1 MSWEVRTMQSRTSF
15 FNGTLFRKNLTRFW
29 PLWGLASFVG
39 ALFPL
44 ALLLQLMRREN
55 FYMWNDPLSF
65 TEMYYNVAAYAVPV
79 VSLLYAVLCAMM
91 VWSYLY
97 NSRSVGLA
105 HTLPIRRE
113 GLFFT
118 NFLSGMAM
126 MLIPYVVIGALCV
139 LVSAVG
145 GCFDLKGLAVTI
157 LTVLGLSFFY
167 FASATL
173 VAFITGNVFALPAV
187 YFLLHFLAV
196 LLDWLVSTFAQ
207 GFLFGLSGGYTGVV
221 EWLSPTVYLENQV
234 WVNSTYETITTQ
246 TSLTGAYSET
256 NRLTAV
262 SLENFWLIGV
272 YALVGVVLL
281 VLAWLLYRRRR
292 SESAGDVVA
301 VGWMKPVFRF
311 GTAALAALLGG
322 IALYELFWRNFQ
334 DGRYYDVI
342 PMLVCMLAAG
352 AIGYYAASMLLAKS
366 LKVFRGSW
374 KGMALVAVGCVVL
387 CCVLHFDLLGVEDR
401 VPEAGQVEKV
411 QLYTADNNY
420 TFYPEEDADLL
431 EQVRAVHQAI
441 VADKDFILDGNERR
455 LWALDTGDIEY
466 VSFDVTY
473 QLTNGLKVERNYGLT
488 VTRDR
493 MAQEGT
499 YDNLLDS
506 LVNSEAMKAK
516 RLHVGDSRYEVSSGY
531 LYLEAVG
538 EHYDLNSREA
548 AAILEAVG
556 KDARTGAWGTYN
568 WFENDRRDCYAM
580 SLELSFT
587 YTGEEEDLRRDWIE
601 IYVRPGM
608 DHTIACLKD
617 LGLVTDEALRTYGEL
632 YPEDYM
638 DYVDDIDYGEYVEK
652 YGIEAVEDA
661 GPASVGVIGGAD
673 GPTTVVVAGVT
684 A

>member
-1 MSWEVRTMQSRTSF
+1 MQSRTSF
-15 FNGTLFRKNLTRFW
+15 FNITLFRKNLTRFW
-29 PLWGLASFVG
+29 PLWGMASFAG

-44 ALLLQLMRREN
+44 ALLLQLMRSEH

-65 TEMYYNVAAYAVPV
+65 TEMYYNVAAYGVPV
-79 VSLLYAVLCAMM
+79 ISLLYAVLCAMM

-145 GCFDLKGLAVTI
+145 GCFDLKGLIVTI

-234 WVNSTYETITTQ
+234 RVNSTYETITTQ
-246 TSLTGAYSET
+246 TS
-256 NRLTAV
+256 RLTAV

-342 PMLVCMLAAG
+342 PMLVCMLVAG

-374 KGMALVAVGCVVL
+374 KGMALVAAGCVAL

-401 VPEAGQVEKV
+401 VPEVSQVKKV
-411 QLYTADNNY
+411 HLYTADNNY
-420 TFYPEEDADLL
+420 TFYPEEDAELL
-431 EQVRAVHQAI
+431 EQVRTVHQAI
-441 VADKDFILDGNERR
+441 VADKDFILNGNERR

-473 QLTNGLKVERNYGLT
+473 ELTNGLEVERNYGLT

-493 MAQEGT
+493 IAQAGT
-499 YDNLLDS
+499 YDSLLDS

>member
-1 MSWEVRTMQSRTSF
+1 MQSRTSF
-15 FNGTLFRKNLTRFW
+15 FNITLFRKNLTRFW
-29 PLWGLASFVG
+29 PLWGMASFAG

-79 VSLLYAVLCAMM
+79 ISLMYAVLCAMM

-145 GCFDLKGLAVTI
+145 GCFDLKGLIVTI

-234 WVNSTYETITTQ
+234 RVNSTYETITTQ
-246 TSLTGAYSET
+246 TS
-256 NRLTAV
+256 RLTAV

-334 DGRYYDVI
+334 GGQYYDVL
-342 PMLVCMLAAG
+342 PMVVCMLVAG

-374 KGMALVAVGCVVL
+374 KGMALVAAGCVAL

-401 VPEAGQVEKV
+401 VPEVSQVKKV
-411 QLYTADNNY
+411 HLYTADNNY
-420 TFYPEEDADLL
+420 TFYPEEDAELL
-431 EQVRAVHQAI
+431 EQVRTVHQAI
-441 VADKDFILDGNERR
+441 VADKDFILNGNERR

-473 QLTNGLKVERNYGLT
+473 ELTNGLEVERNYGLT

-493 MAQEGT
+493 MAQAGT
-499 YDNLLDS
+499 YDSLLDS

>member
-1 MSWEVRTMQSRTSF
+1 MNWEVRTMQSRTSF
-15 FNGTLFRKNLTRFW
+15 FNITLFRKNLTRFW
-29 PLWGLASFVG
+29 PLWGMASFAG

-44 ALLLQLMRREN
+44 ALLLQLMRSEH

-79 VSLLYAVLCAMM
+79 ISLMYAVLCAMM

-145 GCFDLKGLAVTI
+145 GCFDLKGLIVTI

-207 GFLFGLSGGYTGVV
+207 CFLFGLSGGYTGVV

-234 WVNSTYETITTQ
+234 RVNSTYETITTQ
-246 TSLTGAYSET
+246 TS
-256 NRLTAV
+256 RLTAV

-342 PMLVCMLAAG
+342 PMLVCMLVAG

-374 KGMALVAVGCVVL
+374 KGMALVAAGCVAL

-401 VPEAGQVEKV
+401 VPEVSQVKKV
-411 QLYTADNNY
+411 HLYTADNNY
-420 TFYPEEDADLL
+420 TFYPEEDAELL
-431 EQVRAVHQAI
+431 EQVRTVHQAI
-441 VADKDFILDGNERR
+441 VADKDFILNGNERR

-473 QLTNGLKVERNYGLT
+473 ELTNGLEVERNYGLT
-488 VTRDR
+488 VPRDR
-493 MAQEGT
+493 MAQAGS
-499 YDNLLDS
+499 YDKLLDS

-652 YGIEAVEDA
+652 YGIEVVEDA

>member
-1 MSWEVRTMQSRTSF
+1 MQSRTSF
-15 FNGTLFRKNLTRFW
+15 FNITLFRKNLTRFW
-29 PLWGLASFVG
+29 PLWGMTSFAG

-44 ALLLQLMRREN
+44 ALLLQLMRSEH

-79 VSLLYAVLCAMM
+79 ISLLYAVLCAEA

-145 GCFDLKGLAVTI
+145 GCFDLKGLIVTI

-234 WVNSTYETITTQ
+234 RVNSTYETITTQ
-246 TSLTGAYSET
+246 TS
-256 NRLTAV
+256 RLTAV

-334 DGRYYDVI
+334 GGQYYDVL
-342 PMLVCMLAAG
+342 PMVVCMLVAG

-374 KGMALVAVGCVVL
+374 KGMALVAAGCVAL

-401 VPEAGQVEKV
+401 VPEVSQVKKV
-411 QLYTADNNY
+411 HLYTADNNY
-420 TFYPEEDADLL
+420 TFYPEEDAELL
-431 EQVRAVHQAI
+431 EQVRTVHQAI
-441 VADKDFILDGNERR
+441 VADKDFILNGNERR

-473 QLTNGLKVERNYGLT
+473 ELTNGLEVERNYGLT

-499 YDNLLDS
+499 YDSLLDS

-531 LYLEAVG
+531 LYLETVG

-652 YGIEAVEDA
+652 YGIEVVEDA

>member
-1 MSWEVRTMQSRTSF
+1 M
-15 FNGTLFRKNLTRFW
+15 
-29 PLWGLASFVG
+29 
-39 ALFPL
+39 
-44 ALLLQLMRREN
+44 
-55 FYMWNDPLSF
+55 
-65 TEMYYNVAAYAVPV
+65 
-79 VSLLYAVLCAMM
+79 
-91 VWSYLY
+91 
-97 NSRSVGLA
+97 
-105 HTLPIRRE
+105 
-113 GLFFT
+113 
-118 NFLSGMAM
+118 
-126 MLIPYVVIGALCV
+126 

-145 GCFDLKGLAVTI
+145 GCFDLKGLIVTI

-234 WVNSTYETITTQ
+234 RVNSTYETITTQ
-246 TSLTGAYSET
+246 TS
-256 NRLTAV
+256 RLTAV

-342 PMLVCMLAAG
+342 PMLVCMLVAG

-374 KGMALVAVGCVVL
+374 KGMALVAAGCVAL

-401 VPEAGQVEKV
+401 VPEVSQVKKV
-411 QLYTADNNY
+411 HLYTADNNY
-420 TFYPEEDADLL
+420 TFYPEEDAELL
-431 EQVRAVHQAI
+431 EQVRTVHQAI
-441 VADKDFILDGNERR
+441 VADKDFILNGNERR

-473 QLTNGLKVERNYGLT
+473 ELTNGLEVERNYGLT

-493 MAQEGT
+493 MAQAGT
-499 YDNLLDS
+499 YDSLLDS

-531 LYLEAVG
+531 LYLETVG

-652 YGIEAVEDA
+652 YGIEVVEDA

>member
-15 FNGTLFRKNLTRFW
+15 FNITLFRKNLTRFW
-29 PLWGLASFVG
+29 PLWGMASFAG

-44 ALLLQLMRREN
+44 ALLLQLMRSEH

-79 VSLLYAVLCAMM
+79 ISLLYAVLCAEA

-145 GCFDLKGLAVTI
+145 GCFDLKGLIVTI

-234 WVNSTYETITTQ
+234 RVNSTYETITTQ
-246 TSLTGAYSET
+246 TS
-256 NRLTAV
+256 RLTAV

-334 DGRYYDVI
+334 GGQYYDVL
-342 PMLVCMLAAG
+342 PMVVCMLVAG

-374 KGMALVAVGCVVL
+374 KGMALVAAGCVAL

-401 VPEAGQVEKV
+401 VPEVSQVKKV
-411 QLYTADNNY
+411 HLYTADNNY
-420 TFYPEEDADLL
+420 TFYPEEDAELL
-431 EQVRAVHQAI
+431 EQVRTVHQAI
-441 VADKDFILDGNERR
+441 VADKDFILNGNERR

-473 QLTNGLKVERNYGLT
+473 ELTNGLEVERNYGLT

-493 MAQEGT
+493 MAQAGT
-499 YDNLLDS
+499 YDSLLDS

-531 LYLEAVG
+531 LYLETVG

-652 YGIEAVEDA
+652 YGIEVVEDA

>member
-15 FNGTLFRKNLTRFW
+15 FNITLFRKNLTRFW
-29 PLWGLASFVG
+29 PLWGMASFAG

-44 ALLLQLMRREN
+44 ALLLQLMRSEH

-79 VSLLYAVLCAMM
+79 ISLLYAVLCAEA

-145 GCFDLKGLAVTI
+145 GCFDLKGLIVTI

-234 WVNSTYETITTQ
+234 RVNSTYETITTQ
-246 TSLTGAYSET
+246 TS
-256 NRLTAV
+256 RLTAV

-342 PMLVCMLAAG
+342 PMLVCMLVAG

-374 KGMALVAVGCVVL
+374 KGMALVAAGCVAL

-401 VPEAGQVEKV
+401 VPEVSQVKKV
-411 QLYTADNNY
+411 HLYTADNNY
-420 TFYPEEDADLL
+420 TFYPEEDAELL
-431 EQVRAVHQAI
+431 EQVRTVHQAI
-441 VADKDFILDGNERR
+441 VADKDFILNGNERR

-473 QLTNGLKVERNYGLT
+473 ELTNGLEVERNYGLT

-493 MAQEGT
+493 MAQAGT
-499 YDNLLDS
+499 YDSLLDS

-531 LYLEAVG
+531 LYLETVG

-652 YGIEAVEDA
+652 YGIEVVEDA

>member
-1 MSWEVRTMQSRTSF
+1 MQSRTSF
-15 FNGTLFRKNLTRFW
+15 FNITLFRKNLTRFW
-29 PLWGLASFVG
+29 PLWGMASFAG

-44 ALLLQLMRREN
+44 ALLLQLMRSEH

-79 VSLLYAVLCAMM
+79 ISLLYAVLCAEA

-145 GCFDLKGLAVTI
+145 GCFDLKGLIVTI

-234 WVNSTYETITTQ
+234 RVNSTYETITTQ
-246 TSLTGAYSET
+246 TS
-256 NRLTAV
+256 RLTAV

-342 PMLVCMLAAG
+342 PMLVCMLVAG

-374 KGMALVAVGCVVL
+374 KGMALVAAGCVAL

-401 VPEAGQVEKV
+401 VPEVSQVKKV
-411 QLYTADNNY
+411 HLYTADNNY
-420 TFYPEEDADLL
+420 TFYPEEDAELL
-431 EQVRAVHQAI
+431 EQVRTVHQAI
-441 VADKDFILDGNERR
+441 VADKDFILNGNERR

-473 QLTNGLKVERNYGLT
+473 ELTNGLEVERNYGLT

-493 MAQEGT
+493 MAQAGT
-499 YDNLLDS
+499 YDSLLDS

-531 LYLEAVG
+531 LYLETVG

-652 YGIEAVEDA
+652 YGIEVVEDA

>member
-1 MSWEVRTMQSRTSF
+1 MSWEVRTIQSRTSF
-15 FNGTLFRKNLTRFW
+15 FNITLFRKNLTRFW
-29 PLWGLASFVG
+29 PLWGMASFAG

-44 ALLLQLMRREN
+44 ALLLQLMRSEH

-79 VSLLYAVLCAMM
+79 ISLMYAVLCAEA

-145 GCFDLKGLAVTI
+145 GCFDLKGLIVTI

-234 WVNSTYETITTQ
+234 RVNSTYETITTQ
-246 TSLTGAYSET
+246 TS
-256 NRLTAV
+256 RLTAV

-342 PMLVCMLAAG
+342 PMLVCMLVAG

-374 KGMALVAVGCVVL
+374 KGMALVAAGCVAL

-401 VPEAGQVEKV
+401 VPEVSQVKKV
-411 QLYTADNNY
+411 HLYTADNNY
-420 TFYPEEDADLL
+420 TFYPEEDAELL
-431 EQVRAVHQAI
+431 EQVRTVHQAI
-441 VADKDFILDGNERR
+441 VADKDFILNGNERR

-473 QLTNGLKVERNYGLT
+473 ELTNGLEVERNYGLT

-493 MAQEGT
+493 MAQAGT
-499 YDNLLDS
+499 YDSLLDS

-531 LYLEAVG
+531 LYLETVG

-652 YGIEAVEDA
+652 YGIEVVEDA

>member
-1 MSWEVRTMQSRTSF
+1 MQSRTSF
-15 FNGTLFRKNLTRFW
+15 FNITLFRKNLTRFW
-29 PLWGLASFVG
+29 PLWGMASFAG

-79 VSLLYAVLCAMM
+79 ISLLYAVLCAMM

-139 LVSAVG
+139 LVSVAG
-145 GCFDLKGLAVTI
+145 GCFDLKGLIVTI

-234 WVNSTYETITTQ
+234 RVNSTYETITTQ
-246 TSLTGAYSET
+246 TS
-256 NRLTAV
+256 RLTAV

-334 DGRYYDVI
+334 GGQYYDVL
-342 PMLVCMLAAG
+342 PMVVCMLVAG

-374 KGMALVAVGCVVL
+374 KGMALVAAGCVAL

-401 VPEAGQVEKV
+401 VPEVSQVKKV
-411 QLYTADNNY
+411 HLYTADNNY
-420 TFYPEEDADLL
+420 TFYPEEDAELL
-431 EQVRAVHQAI
+431 EQVRTVHQAI
-441 VADKDFILDGNERR
+441 VADKDFILNGNERR

-473 QLTNGLKVERNYGLT
+473 ELTNGLEVERNYGLT

-493 MAQEGT
+493 MAQAGT
-499 YDNLLDS
+499 YDSLLDS

-652 YGIEAVEDA
+652 YGIEVVEDA

>member
-1 MSWEVRTMQSRTSF
+1 MQSRTSF
-15 FNGTLFRKNLTRFW
+15 FNITLFRKNLTRFW
-29 PLWGLASFVG
+29 PLWGMASFAG

-79 VSLLYAVLCAMM
+79 ISLLYAVLCAMM

-145 GCFDLKGLAVTI
+145 GCFDLKGLIVTI

-234 WVNSTYETITTQ
+234 RVNSTYETITTQ
-246 TSLTGAYSET
+246 TS
-256 NRLTAV
+256 RLTAV

-334 DGRYYDVI
+334 GGQYYDVL
-342 PMLVCMLAAG
+342 PMVVCMLVAG

-374 KGMALVAVGCVVL
+374 KGMALVAAGCVAL

-401 VPEAGQVEKV
+401 VPEAGQVTKV
-411 QLYTADNNY
+411 QMYTADNNY
-420 TFYPEEDADLL
+420 TFYPEEDAELL
-431 EQVRAVHQAI
+431 EQVRTLHKAI
-441 VADKDFILDGNERR
+441 VADKDFILNGNERQ

-473 QLTNGLKVERNYGLT
+473 ELTNGLEVERNYGLT

-493 MAQEGT
+493 MAQAGT

-652 YGIEAVEDA
+652 YGIEVVEDA

>member
-44 ALLLQLMRREN
+44 ALLLQLMRREH
-55 FYMWNDPLSF
+55 FYLWNNPLDF
-65 TEMYYNVAAYAVPV
+65 TEMYYNVAVYAVPV
-79 VSLLYAVLCAMM
+79 ISLLYAVLCAMM

-139 LVSAVG
+139 LVSVAG
-145 GCFDLKGLAVTI
+145 GCFDLKGLIVTI

-173 VAFITGNVFALPAV
+173 VAFITGNIFALPAV

-272 YALVGVVLL
+272 YALVGAVLL

-301 VGWMKPVFRF
+301 VGWMKPFFRF

-334 DGRYYDVI
+334 DGRYYEVI

-374 KGMALVAVGCVVL
+374 KGMALVAAGCVAL

-401 VPEAGQVEKV
+401 VPEASQVKKV

-420 TFYPEEDADLL
+420 TFYPEEDAELL

-441 VADKDFILDGNERR
+441 VSDQDLVLGNNERR
-455 LWALDTGDIEY
+455 MWAVDSDNIEY
-466 VSFDVTY
+466 VCFNVTY

-493 MAQEGT
+493 MAQAGT
-499 YDNLLDS
+499 YDNLLDR

-538 EHYDLNSREA
+538 ENYDLNSREA
-548 AAILEAVG
+548 AAVLEAVG
-556 KDARTGAWGTYN
+556 KDAQAGTWGTYD
-568 WFENDRRDCYAM
+568 WFGNDRGDCYAM
-580 SLELSFT
+580 SLELGFAF
-587 YTGEEEDLRRDWIE
+587 TGEEGHLRGDWIS
-601 IYVRPGM
+601 IYVRPDM
-608 DHTIACLKD
+608 DYTIACLKD

-632 YPEDYM
+632 YPEDYQ
-638 DYVDDIDYGEYVEK
+638 DYVDYIDYGEYVEK
-652 YGIEAVEDA
+652 YGVEVVEDP

-673 GPTTVVVAGVT
+673 GPTTVVVDGVT

>member
-1 MSWEVRTMQSRTSF
+1 MNWEVRTMQSRTSF
-15 FNGTLFRKNLTRFW
+15 FNITLFRKNLTRFW
-29 PLWGLASFVG
+29 PLWGMASFAG

-44 ALLLQLMRREN
+44 ALLLQLMRSEH

-79 VSLLYAVLCAMM
+79 ISLMYAVLCAMM

-145 GCFDLKGLAVTI
+145 GCFDLKGLIVTI

-234 WVNSTYETITTQ
+234 RVNSTYETITTQ
-246 TSLTGAYSET
+246 TS
-256 NRLTAV
+256 RLTAV

-334 DGRYYDVI
+334 GGQYYDVI
-342 PMLVCMLAAG
+342 PMLVCMLVAG

-374 KGMALVAVGCVVL
+374 KGMALVAAGCVAL

-401 VPEAGQVEKV
+401 VPEVSQVKKV
-411 QLYTADNNY
+411 HLYTADNNY
-420 TFYPEEDADLL
+420 TFYPEEDAELL
-431 EQVRAVHQAI
+431 EQVRTVHQAI
-441 VADKDFILDGNERR
+441 VADKDFILNGNERR

-473 QLTNGLKVERNYGLT
+473 ELTNGLEVERNYGLT

-499 YDNLLDS
+499 YDSLLDS

-652 YGIEAVEDA
+652 YGIEVVEDA